1 MYVPILLLCNSRK
14 IELGSS
20 KHIGIKAFLSHY
32 IHYEEEDVNFLML
45 LIEIYGYIAVSFYE
59 LHLYAVKEYSI
70 IIILDVH
77 TYTFLRFFKN
87 LNVSKETVWPL
98 FWDILV
104 KAIENHAQKRLNNI
118 SKMLKFV

>member
-1 MYVPILLLCNSRK
+1 MLCMYLPILLLCNSRK

-20 KHIGIKAFLSHY
+20 IHISIKAFLSHY

-77 TYTFLRFFKN
+77 TYTF
-87 LNVSKETVWPL
+87 
-98 FWDILV
+98 
-104 KAIENHAQKRLNNI
+104 
-118 SKMLKFV
+118 

>member
-1 MYVPILLLCNSRK
+1 MLSWRLNQEWRR
-14 IELGSS
+14 
-20 KHIGIKAFLSHY
+20 IGA
-32 IHYEEEDVNFLML
+32 DTV
-45 LIEIYGYIAVSFYE
+45 
-59 LHLYAVKEYSI
+59 YAVKEYSI

-87 LNVSKETVWPL
+87 LNVSKKTVWPL